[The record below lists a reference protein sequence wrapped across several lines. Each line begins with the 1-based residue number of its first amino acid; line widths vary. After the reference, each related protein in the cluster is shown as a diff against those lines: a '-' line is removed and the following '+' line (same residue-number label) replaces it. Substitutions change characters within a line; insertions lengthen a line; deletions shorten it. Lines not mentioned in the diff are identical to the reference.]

1 MKILFQG
8 DSVTDAGR
16 TAYKYENLGRG
27 YPNFVAGALLSRH
40 PEKGFK
46 IINRGIGGNRVV
58 DLYQRWKVDCLNL
71 EPDVISILIG
81 VNDTWHESAFKN
93 GVEPARAE
101 KVYRALVEWT
111 REALPAANL
120 KLDYA
125 SASIPAGS
133 VKSDDVHVALT
144 GDLSALRASAGY
156 LIPLKLTSSATVDPD
171 NSVVYVV
178 VEVMEQLIKSNP
190 TAADL
195 AGLTLVNER
204 SGWSAKDGDGNPVDD
219 IFGQSSWSGS
229 DANPIIVDLGAE
241 YEIGAIGLGSVYG
254 NYGSYYRVNGATLA
268 YSVDGTSFTGV
279 GVAAASD
286 FVWQNPYQVA
296 VLEVTVKARYIRV
309 SDITANYF
317 YGLNNFNVY
326 VK

>member
-111 REALPAANL
+111 REALPAA
-120 KLDYA
+120 KLVICEPFLFTL
-125 SASIPAGS
+125 SQAGS
-133 VKSDDVHVALT
+133 EYKIGENWSGQDAWRAEIDERRAFTRRIADDFGCLFVPFQSAL
-144 GDLSALRASAGY
+144 DEALSAAPAPYWL
-156 LIPLKLTSSATVDPD
+156 
-171 NSVVYVV
+171 
-178 VEVMEQLIKSNP
+178 
-190 TAADL
+190 
-195 AGLTLVNER
+195 
-204 SGWSAKDGDGNPVDD
+204 GDGVHPTTA
-219 IFGQSSWSGS
+219 GHALLA
-229 DANPIIVDLGAE
+229 DAWIK
-241 YEIGAIGLGSVYG
+241 
-254 NYGSYYRVNGATLA
+254 
-268 YSVDGTSFTGV
+268 
-279 GVAAASD
+279 AAS
-286 FVWQNPYQVA
+286 P
-296 VLEVTVKARYIRV
+296 LL
-309 SDITANYF
+309 
-317 YGLNNFNVY
+317 GL
-326 VK
+326 